1 MGAAAI
7 ASFIIIVYAPT
18 QSDVYD
24 GLRLRQ
30 EQKQNLA
37 PTGIPTSVKP

>member
-7 ASFIIIVYAPT
+7 ASFIIIVYVPT

-37 PTGIPTSVKP
+37 PTRIPTSVKP